1 LFVDATL
8 HHLAMEMLKQ
18 EAGIK
23 QRMFR
28 TGVKDRL
35 ASPYWRATWPECSA
49 VDRCFQWSKSGQ
61 LRGLSDRA
69 A

>member
-23 QRMFR
+23 LTHVPYRGGGPAGVAVLAGDVAGMFGSV
-28 TGVKDRL
+28 GV
-35 ASPYWRATWPECSA
+35 SNGQVC
-49 VDRCFQWSKSGQ
+49 Q